1 MIYYINE
8 FFFKKKNNSKEK
20 KEEKNNSLK
29 ITDTEYKEIF
39 DSVKAVVDKWNN
51 TSSLQSYIIRKINEY
66 TKKEDSELYNKTK
79 DMKKCLIKVSI
90 YERHDDEIDFTL
102 SSSDFP
108 GDEEQFR
115 EIVDEGI
122 TDRIATESFKDIKY
136 VEYDVFT
143 ASQNYDSCF
152 CVYKTY
158 MTTNRK

>member
-8 FFFKKKNNSKEK
+8 FFFKKKNDKKEK
-20 KEEKNNSLK
+20 EKNNILK
-29 ITDTEYKEIF
+29 ITDVEYKEIF

-51 TSSLQSYIIRKINEY
+51 TPSLQSYIIKKINEY
-66 TKKEDSELYNKTK
+66 AKKEDSELYDKTK
-79 DMKKCLIKVSI
+79 DMKKCTIKVSI

-108 GDEEQFR
+108 GNEEQFR
-115 EIVDEGI
+115 EIVDEDI
-122 TDRIATESFKDIKY
+122 ADKIATESFKDIKY